1 MAFSVHVIADYFIR
15 KVERDAGDNITQ
27 LKLQKLLY
35 YAQAWYLAMYDQP
48 LFSNK
53 MEAWQH
59 GPVCREIYERF
70 RHLSWNPIPDSAT
83 VSNEQALDGDTLT
96 FLEEIWEVYG
106 QFSASKLE
114 QMTHDEDPWINA
126 RKGIFPG
133 YPSRTLIDE
142 NAMRKYY
149 QARMLARK
157 RIRAN

>member
-1 MAFSVHVIADYFIR
+1 MTVSVHAIADYFLR
-15 KVERDAGDNITQ
+15 KVDKAAGDDITQ

-48 LFSNK
+48 LFNNK
-53 MEAWQH
+53 IEAWQH

-70 RHLSWNPIPDSAT
+70 RHLSWNPIPETAT
-83 VSNEQALDGDTLT
+83 VSNVHALDSETQV

-114 QMTHDEDPWINA
+114 QMTHEEDPWVNA
-126 RKGIFPG
+126 RKGVYPG
-133 YPSRTLIDE
+133 YPSQTLIDE
-142 NAMRKYY
+142 NVMRKYY
-149 QARMLARK
+149 QSRMQARK